1 MSERCGVKAKFLL
14 SHSECPPEQLPVAKA
29 GAIPGQH
36 WALWKWNTHTACTK
50 TARKKNQVSW
60 YQPTSQERQGTFLLV
75 QIKEIDL
82 ELFPQRFQL
91 VNITRCKCILLFTKQ
106 RPTFISIYSR
116 SPAAGKTHLQGIVLF
131 QKRFVRHQVSGLN
144 LLTCFV
150 FKHAN

>member
-14 SHSECPPEQLPVAKA
+14 SHSECPPEQLPMAKA

-106 RPTFISIYSR
+106 RPTSFLFT
-116 SPAAGKTHLQGIVLF
+116 ADLLQLGKHICKALRCFKKGLF
-131 QKRFVRHQVSGLN
+131 NIKFQAWI
-144 LLTCFV
+144 C
-150 FKHAN
+150 